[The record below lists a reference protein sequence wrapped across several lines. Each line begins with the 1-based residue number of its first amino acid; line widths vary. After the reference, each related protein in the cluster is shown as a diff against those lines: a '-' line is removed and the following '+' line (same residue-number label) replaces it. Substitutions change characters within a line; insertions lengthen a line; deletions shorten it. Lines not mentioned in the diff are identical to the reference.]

1 MEAKKSYSKKRAKGF
16 TLVEMLITVVVI
28 SIIGSTIAFG
38 LSGLIIEKRDE
49 GEVLQFWSEL
59 VALRARAMKD
69 NVEYRI
75 IPNPSSTATNDA
87 FQLTVNTNGDGTTF
101 VPVTTGPLRGGA
113 YKLKF
118 GRSSVNGDDL
128 NKGVPSGFDV
138 SGENVDGEWADSL
151 FISFKP
157 DAMGSINNG
166 IMYFANP
173 GIKEVGY
180 AIVKFPKINRIKLYK
195 RSRAAWN
202 EM

>member
-38 LSGLIIEKRDE
+38 IGDLIIEKRDE
-49 GEVLQFWSEL
+49 GDVLQFWSEL

-75 IPNPSSTATNDA
+75 VPNSSSTATDNA
-87 FQLTVNTNGDGTTF
+87 FKLQVEQDDGSF
-101 VPVTTGPLRGGA
+101 ADVTTGPLRGGA

-118 GRSSVNGDDL
+118 GRSSVNGGDL
-128 NKGVPSGFDV
+128 NKDVPAGFAV
-138 SGENVDGEWADSL
+138 NELNVGGQWKADGH
-151 FISFKP
+151 ISFKP
-157 DAMGSINNG
+157 DAMGSINSG
-166 IMYFANP
+166 IMYFQNP
-173 GIKEVGY
+173 GIKEIGY